1 MKNLR
6 KHIKGILTI
15 AFASTFSLTGLAQ
28 NNMTE
33 TLNSVN
39 MNDIQASSVPVT
51 SPDWLHVK
59 VPRGN
64 FDLAANIYLPIDF
77 EEGKTYPGI
86 VISHPGGGV
95 KEQTAGTYAKR
106 LAESGFV
113 TIAFDAAYQGESG
126 GEPRGVDRPIN
137 RMDDISYVI
146 DYLNTLP
153 YVDSSKIGALG
164 ICAGGGATIAAAP
177 TEKRIKAAAGVSTF
191 DVGAANRAVGQE
203 EVNEIL
209 NKVAVQREN
218 EAKGDP
224 ILMVP
229 IIPDTKEQLPA
240 GAPEFL
246 VEAVDYYR
254 TPRAYHPRT
263 TNRATFTSVA
273 DALRFYPWENLG
285 TMMTAPLLL
294 IVGDKADTLPFS
306 QAAYDADNGPKELYL
321 VKGATHVDM
330 YDKEPFV
337 SEAVIKLSDFFN
349 QNFNNR

>member
-15 AFASTFSLTGLAQ
+15 VFSSTFTLTGLAQ

-51 SPDWLHVK
+51 SPDCQHVK

-77 EEGKTYPGI
+77 EDGKKYPAI
-86 VISHPGGGV
+86 VVSHPGGGV
-95 KEQTAGTYAKR
+95 KEQVSGTYAKR
-106 LAESGFV
+106 LAEAGFV
-113 TIAFDAAYQGESG
+113 TRAFDAAYQGESG
-126 GEPRGVDRPIN
+126 GEPRGVDSPFN
-137 RMDDISYVI
+137 RVDDISYVI
-146 DYLNTLP
+146 DYLDTLP

-164 ICAGGGATIAAAP
+164 ICAGGGATIAAAS

-191 DVGAANRAVGQE
+191 DVGAANRAIGPE
-203 EVNEIL
+203 AVNETL
-209 NKVAVQREN
+209 RKVAVQREN

-224 ILMVP
+224 ILYVP
-229 IIPDTKEQLPA
+229 IIPDTKEQLPE

-254 TPRAYHPRT
+254 TPRGYHPRA
-263 TNRATFTSVA
+263 TNRSTFTSVA
-273 DALRFYPWENLG
+273 EALKFYPWENLG

-294 IVGDKADTLPFS
+294 IAGDKADTLPFS

-337 SEAVIKLSDFFN
+337 SEAVVKLDDFFN
-349 QNFNNR
+349 QYLR

>member
-1 MKNLR
+1 MKNLS
-6 KHIKGILTI
+6 KHIKGTLTI
-15 AFASTFSLTGLAQ
+15 AIVSILSLTGNAKS
-28 NNMTE
+28 NMTE
-33 TLNSVN
+33 TINSTN
-39 MNDIQASSVPVT
+39 MKNIQASSVPVT
-51 SPDWLHVK
+51 SPDCLHVK

-77 EEGKTYPGI
+77 EDGKTYPAI
-86 VISHPGGGV
+86 VVSHPGGGV

-113 TIAFDAAYQGESG
+113 TVAFDAAYQGESG
-126 GEPRGVDRPIN
+126 GEPRGVDSPFN
-137 RMDDISYVI
+137 RVDDISYVI

-177 TEKRIKAAAGVSTF
+177 AEKRIKAAAGVSTF

-203 EVNEIL
+203 AVNETL
-209 NKVAVQREN
+209 KKVAVQREN

-254 TPRAYHPRT
+254 TPRAYHPRA
-263 TNRATFTSVA
+263 TNRSTFTSVA
-273 DALRFYPWENLG
+273 DALKFYPWENLG
-285 TMMTAPLLL
+285 TMMEAPLLL
-294 IVGDKADTLPFS
+294 IAGDKADTLPFS
-306 QAAYDADNGPKELYL
+306 QAAYNADNGPKELYL

-330 YDKEPFV
+330 YDKEPYV
-337 SEAVIKLSDFFN
+337 SEAVVKLSDFFN
-349 QNFNNR
+349 ENLK